1 MTFRLPYFA
10 RALGRKVFIAF
21 AALATTHVQAA
32 IPPAEKILPADTL
45 FVVSIPDCTKLSDIL
60 AKSSP
65 WRFWNDLAM
74 KPFHD
79 KFMTKWTEGFIAP
92 LERDLGVKFDDFRT
106 LPQGQLTVAV
116 TPDGWQGK
124 ADAQP
129 GLLLLLDTRDQSG
142 QLKTN
147 LANLRK
153 KWTDAG
159 RAIKAEKIRDV
170 EFFVVALSSNNLPRT
185 ITQFFPQK
193 QEVQELGKEPEK
205 KPVEKRQLVIGQ
217 VESLLVIG
225 SSIPTVERVV
235 AKLTGGNGPVLAD
248 EAAFEQNR
256 FALFRDAPLFAWFNA
271 KTFFDILM
279 KLPEDKPNP
288 QAPDPLP
295 LPSLNK
301 MIAGSGLGGL
311 KTVAFTF
318 RDTPEGLNFELF
330 IGAPEA
336 TRAGLFKL
344 LAADAKDAGPPPFVP
359 ADAVKFTRWRMD
371 GQKAIAAFEKML
383 HDISPQALNS
393 WNFVL
398 ESGEAVVKQTNPDY
412 NLRKNCFASLADDVI
427 RYEKAPRG
435 NSPAEL
441 ASPPML
447 LAIGAP
453 NATQLCNAL
462 PGVLAIRSGD
472 ALNPKTREFLGRKIY
487 TIGLPTAFRPGVE
500 EPVHNLH
507 YAASGSYVAFST
519 DVATLEEY
527 LRSAE
532 SQGKT
537 LRETPGLADAAQRVG
552 GQSTGL
558 FAYENQNE
566 TMRLAF
572 DALKRVAPTNSSSI
586 AELSPLTSSIPF
598 AGPEKNLR
606 EWMDFTL
613 LPDFPKVAKYFSF
626 TVWAA
631 SANADGLTF
640 KYFIPAPPVAKP

>member
-1 MTFRLPYFA
+1 MSGPIRKAFTTLVVLAATHLP
-10 RALGRKVFIAF
+10 
-21 AALATTHVQAA
+21 AA
-32 IPPAEKILPADTL
+32 IPPAEKILPADTM
-45 FVVSIPDCTKLSDIL
+45 FMVSIPDCTKLRNIL
-60 AKSSP
+60 ARSAP
-65 WRFWNDLAM
+65 GRFWNDPAM
-74 KPFHD
+74 KPFRD
-79 KFMTKWTEGFIAP
+79 KFVAKWTEGFLAP

-106 LPQGQLTVAV
+106 LPQGQLTFAV
-116 TPDGWQGK
+116 TQESWQGK
-124 ADAQP
+124 SEVQP
-129 GLLLLLDTRDQSG
+129 GLLLLLDTRDQGS

-147 LANLRK
+147 LVNLRK

-159 RAIKAEKIRDV
+159 RTIKAEKIRDV

-205 KPVEKRQLVIGQ
+205 KPAEKRQLVIGQ

-225 SSIPTVERVV
+225 SSVPTVERIV
-235 AKLTGGNGPVLAD
+235 AKLTGGNAPALAD

-256 FALFRDAPLFAWFNA
+256 LALFRDAPLFAWFNA

-301 MIAGSGLGGL
+301 MIGGSGLSGL
-311 KTVAFTF
+311 KTVAFTL
-318 RDTPEGLNFELF
+318 RDSAEGMTLELF

-371 GQKAIAAFEKML
+371 GQKAIATFEKML
-383 HDISPQALNS
+383 HDISPQALNT

-412 NLRKNCFASLADDVI
+412 SLRKSCFASLGDDVI

-441 ASPPML
+441 AAPPML

-453 NATQLCNAL
+453 NATQLCSAL

-532 SQGKT
+532 NQGKT
-537 LRETPGLADAAQRVG
+537 LRETPGLAEAAQRVG

-572 DALKRVAPTNSSSI
+572 EALKRIAPTNSSASTGVP
-586 AELSPLTSSIPF
+586 ELGPITSSIPF

-606 EWMDFTL
+606 EWMDFSL
-613 LPDFPKVAKYFSF
+613 LPEFSKVAKYFSF

-631 SANADGLTF
+631 SANAEGLTF
-640 KYFIPAPPVAKP
+640 KYFMPKPPAAKP